1 MTMRG
6 RPQPGFGWPMRFVY
20 AAEIIAGLGY
30 TETDDLYCWVPIA
43 ELYGRYE
50 EIWTD
55 RPHGHAT
62 PTLLART
69 EFGELLGQV
78 MRGERVMRRVKGEN
92 TRGFAGI
99 TGPGEFHSRKPPD
112 TGISLE
118 DLARMPDGITD
129 NERKPE

>member
-6 RPQPGFGWPMRFVY
+6 RPQPGFGWSARFVN

-30 TETDDLYCWVPIA
+30 KETDDLDCWVPIA
-43 ELYGRYE
+43 ELYGRYK

-55 RPHGHAT
+55 RPRGHAS

-69 EFGELLGQV
+69 EFGELLGHV
-78 MRGERVMRRVKGEN
+78 MQGERVMRRVEGEN

-99 TGPGEFHSRKPPD
+99 TGPGEFHSRKSPAARMS
-112 TGISLE
+112 IE
-118 DLARMPDGITD
+118 DLLKMSDRMTD
-129 NERKPE
+129 NKGKT